1 MTESPLR
8 ITLVGPVWPYRG
20 GIAHFVA
27 AMARGLSA
35 RGHAVETVTFRRQ
48 YPEALFPGA
57 TQYDDG
63 PAPAGVPRAARLVDT
78 LDPRSWLRAAR
89 AVAATGP
96 DVVVFRH
103 WMPFFAPA
111 FGTMARWLKRRGILV
126 LCVVDNAIP
135 HERRPGDLA
144 LSRYALRTYDGLVV
158 MSREVE
164 ADVARLDVTAPV
176 RYVPHPVYDG
186 FGDAVDRAEARARL
200 GLDAKAPVFLFF
212 GFVRRYK
219 GLHVLLDAMP
229 SVTERVPEARLV
241 VAGEFYADEAAL
253 RAQAAPLGDAVR
265 FDAGYIPDEQIALYF
280 SAADAVVQPYVSA
293 TQSGVAQIAFHF
305 GRPVVTTDVG
315 GLAEVVPDGEA
326 GLVVP
331 PEDPGALA
339 DALVRFVEGRMGERL
354 EAGVRRE
361 REAYSWDRLFEALE
375 EMARR
380 RSRPAEPTV

>member
-1 MTESPLR
+1 MDASAVSPLR
-8 ITLVGPVWPYRG
+8 ITLVGPFWPYRG
-20 GIAHFVA
+20 GIAHFLA
-27 AMARGLSA
+27 AQARALRA
-35 RGHAVETVTFRRQ
+35 RGHEVRTVTFSRQ
-48 YPEALFPGA
+48 YPDRLFPGA
-57 TQYDDG
+57 SQLDDG
-63 PAPAGVPRAARLVDT
+63 PAPDGVPRAARLVDT
-78 LDPRSWLRAAR
+78 LDPRSWRRAAR
-89 AVAATGP
+89 EILGSRP

-111 FGTMARWLKRRGILV
+111 FGTMARILKRRGVVV

-135 HERRPGDLA
+135 HERRPGDLV
-144 LSRYALRTYDGLVV
+144 LSRYALRAYDGLVV

-164 ADVARLDVTAPV
+164 ADVARLGIAAPV

-186 FGDAVDRAEARARL
+186 FGDPVDRAQARRQL
-200 GLDAKAPVFLFF
+200 GLDAEAPVFLFF

-219 GLHVLLDAMP
+219 GLHVLLEAMP
-229 SVTERVPEARLV
+229 QVLERQPDARLV

-265 FDAGYIPDEQIALYF
+265 FDARYIPDDRIALYF

-305 GRPVVTTDVG
+305 GRPVITTDVG

-339 DALVRFVEGRMGERL
+339 DALVRFVADDL
-354 EAGVRRE
+354 ADDLAAGVRRE
-361 REAYSWDRLFEALE
+361 REAYSWDRIVEAIEAL
-375 EMARR
+375 AADVR
-380 RSRPAEPTV
+380 A